1 MEIYKI
7 GYHASQ
13 TSCWIGRFNCYD
25 QPGSTIMNSP
35 LPDVKPD
42 VESTVAP
49 EGLKNINALMKA
61 LAKNE

>member
-35 LPDVKPD
+35 LPDVKPV

-49 EGLKNINALMKA
+49 EGLKKY
-61 LAKNE
+61 